1 LTPAGKKP
9 CGVELDVITVLLR
22 TYLQP
27 KKEMKK
33 KKTHQATQ
41 VAQAA
46 TYNNPVSIMK
56 LSEVCDFAQQQ
67 LDNGLTES
75 EAIQATAEFIK
86 RIN

>member
-1 LTPAGKKP
+1 
-9 CGVELDVITVLLR
+9 
-22 TYLQP
+22 
-27 KKEMKK
+27 
-33 KKTHQATQ
+33 
-41 VAQAA
+41 
-46 TYNNPVSIMK
+46 MK